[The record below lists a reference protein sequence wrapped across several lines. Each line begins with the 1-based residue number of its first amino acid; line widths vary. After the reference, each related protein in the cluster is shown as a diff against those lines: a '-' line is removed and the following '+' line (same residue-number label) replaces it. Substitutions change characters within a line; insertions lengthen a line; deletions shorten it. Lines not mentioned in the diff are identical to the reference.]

1 MTSGAGTLPIG
12 RRGPLLAAVRL
23 CSAGVWL
30 VFGATACFVLSITG
44 FRSAPTRLK
53 LYRGLC
59 RIFGIDVIVHGT
71 PVEDRPVLI
80 ASNHISYLD
89 IVAYGAVGELEFV
102 SKAEVADWPVIG
114 FLAKLA
120 DTVFIDRRRSQ
131 THAAKQGMTDR
142 LGHETHAGLMVFF
155 PEATSG
161 DGNRL
166 LPFKSSLFAVAET
179 LSEDGQIAVQP
190 AAIAYTRLNGLPTGS
205 GWRPFFSWYGDMSL
219 GAHAWTFLQLGRT
232 TVEIAFLPPVSVAG
246 MANRKTM
253 AQACENSIRDRFNG
267 LLTGRQGD

>member
-1 MTSGAGTLPIG
+1 MHGAPFEG
-12 RRGPLLAAVRL
+12 RPL
-23 CSAGVWL
+23 
-30 VFGATACFVLSITG
+30 
-44 FRSAPTRLK
+44 
-53 LYRGLC
+53 
-59 RIFGIDVIVHGT
+59 
-71 PVEDRPVLI
+71 LI

-142 LGHETHAGLMVFF
+142 LAHKTHAGLMVFF

-166 LPFKSSLFAVAET
+166 LPFKSSLFSVAESLGT
-179 LSEDGQIAVQP
+179 DGQITVQP
-190 AAIAYTRLNGLPTGS
+190 AAIAYTRLNGLPTGT
-205 GWRPFFSWYGDMSL
+205 GWRAFFSWYGDMSL
-219 GAHAWTFLQLGRT
+219 SSHAWTFLQLGRT
-232 TVEIAFLPPVSVAG
+232 TVEIAFLPPVSVAE
-246 MANRKTM
+246 MQNRKSM
-253 AQACENSIRDRFNG
+253 ALACEKAIRDRFNG
-267 LLTGRQGD
+267 LLTGQKGV